1 MTVQRKLIMKIINES
16 DLHLNAE
23 QIFNLARE
31 EMPGIAMATI
41 YNNLKYLSDHNFIRK
56 IGVADGADF
65 YDKSLKPHDHIICEK
80 CGKISDINHGGLKE
94 GLERALGF
102 RITGYELNVS
112 YVCTDCKRLNMPKG

>member
-1 MTVQRKLIMKIINES
+1 MTVQRKLIMKIISES
-16 DLHLNAE
+16 ELHLNAE
-23 QIFNLARE
+23 QIYKLACE

-41 YNNLKYLSDHNFIRK
+41 YNNLKYLSDNNFIRK

-112 YVCTDCKRLNMPKG
+112 YVCQDCKKLSMPRG